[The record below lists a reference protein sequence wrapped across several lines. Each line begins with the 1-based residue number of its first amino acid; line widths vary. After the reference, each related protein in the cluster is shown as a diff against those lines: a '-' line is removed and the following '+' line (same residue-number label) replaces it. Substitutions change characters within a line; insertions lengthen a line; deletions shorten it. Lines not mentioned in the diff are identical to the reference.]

1 MSEIQTIAQG
11 LRSLENLTAWDHKL
25 PDFTQIRMQP
35 LDQPDLLDYRFYRV
49 SEISE
54 GKAGQYRLAM
64 ANVISGLCTSNSRV
78 IYLLSGTPEGVA
90 LYIGVAGKNRISD
103 VGEML
108 KSSFEGN
115 FLGAQLQDIKKDN
128 ADLANMFKQTKHIG
142 LVTGVPSFNDEENNL
157 DGEDFQGIERLVN
170 SLSDTTW
177 QLLIV
182 AQPGSEEEIH
192 QSLNEVYELS
202 TQLSSQIKQSIQQS
216 ENTGWNKNIT
226 EGTSES
232 HTTGKSVNDT
242 RGTTKGVSESKGS
255 SKDERGS
262 SWSKGTNTSKGTS
275 DSTSISTSTGSNSSE
290 TKGVNKSIAAGKSGG
305 QSVALTRE
313 RIDKRIEQIQTHL
326 NETQIDRFRQG
337 LSKGMFR
344 TAIYVCAPNQ
354 QTYDRLSRGVLSIF
368 QGSKPAFTPLL
379 VNKLQLNPSKQ
390 LGLSDFL
397 DIRMLTTQQLGYNP
411 SDAVINSIPKVGND
425 HIAAAT
431 WLNTKELS
439 LIAGLPCLELPG
451 LKLRKSVSFALNT
464 ADTSTGKTLKL
475 GEVVQNG
482 RVLKGKSVALSFNEL
497 NKHTFVTGVTGSGKT
512 TTCMK
517 LLLESQLPFVVIEPA
532 KTEYRALYGQVQDIQ
547 YYSLGRED
555 LTTFRLNPFE
565 LVSKHQN
572 LTGHISMLK
581 ATMTAVFPMEASMPF
596 MVEQAIIRAY
606 EDKGWDIATNTN
618 YLVDDP
624 WQPESHV
631 WPTFSDMIGKLDEVI
646 AAAKI
651 GKEFEE
657 KYRGSLVS
665 RLSSL
670 TDGIKGVM
678 INTPRSIDFH
688 KMLDQKIVIELEE
701 LKDEEDKAFFMGLI
715 ISRLAECMKQRH
727 RTDPNFRHMTLVE
740 EAHRLLSRPE
750 PGADGSQKL
759 GVEMFANLL
768 AEVRKYGECLI
779 IADQIPNKLV
789 ADVIKNTNTKIIHKL
804 HAADDRNTMG
814 DTVGLDDKQKEF
826 LAMLLPGETVIYSG
840 GWHAAVRAKI
850 DQLADTTAPEIP
862 EEKIRECG
870 IEQLWHNRNI
880 LFPEL
885 SRSHE
890 WQSAQEFAR
899 FVQQGRMIINN
910 LSAFAQKLEK
920 KAHTNYMGPS
930 VNQWIMR
937 MHERLSELIRQFQY
951 INNEKILNMLVTL
964 FKDTNPK
971 WYQKQKATQDIYY
984 QTLIE
989 FLNVLQKSTQD
1000 FFERLSNKQPNL
1012 ERINQ
1017 KKDFKSIFLGMTRI

>member
-1 MSEIQTIAQG
+1 MSDVQHSIQKLKT
-11 LRSLENLTAWDHKL
+11 LENFVGFDHNIIDFSKMDILSLTENNL
-25 PDFTQIRMQP
+25 SE
-35 LDQPDLLDYRFYRV
+35 YRFYRV
-49 SEISE
+49 REISK
-54 GKAGQYRLAM
+54 GNASQYRLSM
-64 ANVISGLCTSNSRV
+64 ANVISSLCTSNSSV
-78 IYLLSGTPEGVA
+78 IYLLSGTPDGIS
-90 LYIGVAGKNRISD
+90 LYIGIAGKNHIGE

-108 KSSFEGN
+108 KNSFEGN
-115 FLGAQLQDIKKDN
+115 FLGAKLQDIKKDN
-128 ADLANMFKQTKHIG
+128 AELANMFKHTKHIG
-142 LVTGVPSFNDEENNL
+142 LVTGVPSYNDEENNL

-182 AQPGSEEEIH
+182 AQPGSQEEIR
-192 QSLNEVYELS
+192 QSLDDIYSLS
-202 TQLSSQIKQSIQQS
+202 TKLSSQIKHSIQQS
-216 ENTGWNKNIT
+216 ENIGWNTNRT
-226 EGTSES
+226 EGTSDSRTSGTSKSDTHSKTRGTSKSSGSNQSYSDNSSSIFSTSSGTNES
-232 HTTGKSVNDT
+232 RSISDSISESTTASTNSSDT
-242 RGTTKGVSESKGS
+242 RGTSRSYTTGES
-255 SKDERGS
+255 
-262 SWSKGTNTSKGTS
+262 
-275 DSTSISTSTGSNSSE
+275 
-290 TKGVNKSIAAGKSGG
+290 SGQG
-305 QSVALTRE
+305 IALTRE
-313 RIDKRIEQIQTHL
+313 RIDKRLEQIQTHL
-326 NETQIDRFRQG
+326 SETQIDRFRQG
-337 LSKGMFR
+337 SSKGMFR
-344 TAIYVCAPNQ
+344 TAIYVCANNQ

-368 QGSKPAFTPLL
+368 QGSKPAFTPLT
-379 VNKLQLNPSKQ
+379 VSKLQLIPNKQ
-390 LGLSDFL
+390 IDLPDLLNIYPLPAEQILDKSDNA
-397 DIRMLTTQQLGYNP
+397 I
-411 SDAVINSIPKVGND
+411 IHSIPKIDKN

-431 WLNTKELS
+431 WLNAKELS

-475 GEVVQNG
+475 GDVVQNG

-517 LLLESQLPFVVIEPA
+517 LLLESQLPFIVIEPA
-532 KTEYRALYGQVQDIQ
+532 KTEYRALYGQVPDIQ

-581 ATMTAVFPMEASMPF
+581 ATMAAVFPMEASMPF

-606 EDKGWDIATNTN
+606 EDKGWDIATNSN

-624 WQPESHV
+624 YQPNSHV

-646 AAAKI
+646 KSAEI

-670 TDGIKGVM
+670 TDGIKGIM
-678 INTPRSIDFH
+678 IDTPRSIDFH

-727 RTDPNFRHMTLVE
+727 RIDPNFRHMTLVE

-804 HAADDRNTMG
+804 HAADDRNTIG
-814 DTVGLDDKQKEF
+814 DTMGLTDEQKDF
-826 LAMLLPGETVIYSG
+826 LTMLLPGETVIYSG
-840 GWHAAVRAKI
+840 GWHAAVRAQI

-870 IEQLWHNRNI
+870 IEQLWQNRTI

-885 SRSHE
+885 SRSYE
-890 WQSAQEFAR
+890 WQSAQDFSE
-899 FVQQGRMIINN
+899 FVQMGRLIINN
-910 LSAFAQKLEK
+910 FVAFNKALGQKNGDIKGLNALDLQRIATVSK
-920 KAHTNYMGPS
+920 
-930 VNQWIMR
+930 Q
-937 MHERLSELIRQFQY
+937 
-951 INNEKILNMLVTL
+951 INTLCQKFPTIETAKVHDILVSMIADSTDYWHIQTAASQQVLQETL
-964 FKDTNPK
+964 
-971 WYQKQKATQDIYY
+971 KQLFVALMASGD
-984 QTLIE
+984 E
-989 FLNVLQKSTQD
+989 FLASLK
-1000 FFERLSNKQPNL
+1000 SNK
-1012 ERINQ
+1012 
-1017 KKDFKSIFLGMTRI
+1017 KVKDNFVNTFSGMTRI